1 MTTIESAT
9 RLVAEAM
16 ATTALDYDVLA
27 DDGIDGLSAHEVLIE
42 YSDDSEPAG
51 TLTPDFMDAAREYV
65 NMVFANEMLDD
76 DEWQELG
83 SNLYIFHAYPLA
95 EHELDIEPG
104 RRIDDLYSSE
114 LSQSGVL
121 TITTS
126 SAVHR
131 FNLNG

>member
-51 TLTPDFMDAAREYV
+51 TLTPDFMDAAHEYV
-65 NMVFANEMLDD
+65 NMVFADKMLDD

-83 SNLYIFHAYPLA
+83 SNLYIFHAYPFA
-95 EHELDIEPG
+95 EHELDVEPG
-104 RRIDDLYSSE
+104 RLIDDLYSSE

-131 FNLNG
+131 FNLND